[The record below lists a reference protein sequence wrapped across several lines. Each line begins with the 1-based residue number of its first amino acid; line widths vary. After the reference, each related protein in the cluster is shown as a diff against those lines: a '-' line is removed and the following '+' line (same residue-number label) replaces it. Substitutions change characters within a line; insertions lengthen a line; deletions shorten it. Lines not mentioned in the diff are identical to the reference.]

1 MPGYRHGHIVALADI
16 LQTEQDI
23 YEYKKAT
30 KYLAYSILI
39 VRLRNDRLL
48 RWHQYISFKPEYN
61 KWHCALQLINR
72 AMFELQDS
80 RPSMP
85 TWHSRHIIYDYH
97 FILVTNMLNDVGL
110 TEGYST
116 HICRRLLYTY
126 AWEPQIQFIKARLFR
141 ARYQLRQIRTALQ
154 QTQAAIRFIV
164 DSCHD

>member
-16 LQTEQDI
+16 LQTEDDI

-85 TWHSRHIIYDYH
+85 SGHCRHTIYDFHII
-97 FILVTNMLNDVGL
+97 LVANTLMDVGL
-110 TEGYST
+110 TEVYST
-116 HICRRLLYTY
+116 HQCRHVLYAH
-126 AWEPQIQFIKARLFR
+126 AWEPQIQFIKARFFR
-141 ARYQLRQIRTALQ
+141 ARYQLKQIRIALQ

-164 DSCHD
+164 DFCHA